1 MGFSAVERDAVL
13 KPCIT
18 LVGMAGAGKSTLG
31 QALAARLG
39 WGQLDTDRH
48 LEAYYG
54 LPLQKIMDHFGLEE
68 FLRIEG
74 YLVSQLSL
82 TRTIISTGGSVIYSA
97 PAMERLKSLG
107 PVALLDIDEQTF
119 LDRVGDGG
127 NRGLAIAPGE
137 SLRDLYARRQPL
149 YRAVADIMVRTDRDT
164 PEACVDSILQHID
177 FA

>member
-1 MGFSAVERDAVL
+1 ML

-31 QALAARLG
+31 QVLAARLG
-39 WGQLDTDRH
+39 WCQLDTDRH

-54 LPLQKIMDHFGLEE
+54 LPLQTIMDHFGLEE

-107 PVALLDIDEQTF
+107 PVVLLDIDEQTF

-137 SLRDLYARRQPL
+137 TLRDLYARRQPL
-149 YRAVADIMVRTDRDT
+149 YRAVADIVVRTDRET

>member
-1 MGFSAVERDAVL
+1 MGFSAIERDVVL
-13 KPCIT
+13 APCIT

-31 QALAARLG
+31 KALADRLG

-54 LPLQKIMDHFGLEE
+54 LPLQGIMDHFGLDE

-82 TRTIISTGGSVIYSA
+82 TRTIISTGGSVIYSEA
-97 PAMERLKSLG
+97 AMARLRSLG
-107 PVALLDIDEQTF
+107 PVVLLDIDERTF

-137 SLRDLYARRQPL
+137 TLRDLYARRQPL
-149 YRAVADIMVRTDRDT
+149 YRAAADIVVRTDCSTPDT
-164 PEACVDSILQHID
+164 CVDSILQHID
-177 FA
+177 FS

>member
-1 MGFSAVERDAVL
+1 MEFTAVERDAHP

-31 QALAARLG
+31 RALAERLD

-54 LPLQKIMDHFGLEE
+54 LPLQQILDRYGLKQ

-74 YLVSQLSL
+74 HLVGQLAL
-82 TRTIISTGGSVIYSA
+82 TRTIISTGGSVIYS
-97 PAMERLKSLG
+97 PTAMARLKEMG
-107 PVALLDIDEQTF
+107 PVVLLDINESTF
-119 LDRVGDGG
+119 LERVGDGD
-127 NRGLAIAPGE
+127 NRGLAIAPGV
-137 SLRDLYARRQPL
+137 SLGDLYNERQPL
-149 YRAVADIMVRTDRDT
+149 YRAAADIVVRTDRST
-164 PEACVDSILQHID
+164 PEACVDTILEHID

>member
-1 MGFSAVERDAVL
+1 MSFSVVERDAVL

-82 TRTIISTGGSVIYSA
+82 TRTIVSTGGSVIYSA

-107 PVALLDIDEQTF
+107 PVVLLDIDEQTV
-119 LDRVGDGG
+119 LGRVGDGG

-137 SLRDLYARRQPL
+137 TLRDLYTRRQPL
-149 YRAVADIMVRTDRDT
+149 YRAVADIVVRTDRDT